1 MRIEIRGRNM
11 EVTDELREHVRN
23 ASRGS
28 RGRCR
33 SWRRSRSSFARSAT
47 PRSRDRYVAEAN
59 LHLKGATIHAEEA
72 SPEML
77 KSIHELSED
86 VRRQVKRHREKRRAR
101 AKTRRAL
108 GGHQRQQLAPGDEQ
122 GATSDECRPG
132 QSRRTAPSSTGA
144 L

>member
-11 EVTDELREHVRN
+11 EVTEELREHVRK
-23 ASRGS
+23 R
-28 RGRCR
+28 
-33 SWRRSRSSFARSAT
+33 FARVARQVSELAT
-47 PRSRDRYVAEAN
+47 LEVELREERNPSITDRYVAEAN
-59 LHLKGATIHAEEA
+59 LYLKGKTIHAEEA

-101 AKTRRAL
+101 AKTGARSAGCTRAAVAGHDRRAA
-108 GGHQRQQLAPGDEQ
+108 R
-122 GATSDECRPG
+122 
-132 QSRRTAPSSTGA
+132 RRTSPVVDRP